1 METSFG
7 VVDCLEDRRGN
18 PCLNRQVKGKPQEN
32 EKPAALLRNPNKITN
47 SYWYYLMRY
56 LGKLE
61 GVYC

>member
-47 SYWYYLMRY
+47 Y
-56 LGKLE
+56 
-61 GVYC
+61 